1 VHRAADLKAS
11 TIVTLF
17 EKTDALRR
25 PERFRNCSKPACA
38 TTPAAWAGKTALRQ
52 PQRLLTALA
61 AVHAVPA
68 GEIAAA
74 CSDPGKIPERIH
86 AARVRAVK
94 QALNEP
100 GEQPEQQ

>member
-38 TTPAAWAGKTALRQ
+38 TTPAAGLGKPPLRQ

-68 GEIAAA
+68 GEIAA